1 MAEVSI
7 EKLAETIDTTVDKLL
22 QQLNDA
28 GITKG
33 ETDSVTESEKAQLLD
48 YLSKQHGGKGAEG
61 PERMTLQRKSKSTL

>member
-48 YLSKQHGGKGAEG
+48 HLSRQHGGKGAEG
-61 PERMTLQRKSKSTL
+61 PERMTLQT